1 MVPGDGPVVSAHLG
15 PTDAAPDTSPQWL
28 LDLHPA
34 SAPSAVVSR
43 GAAKGTPRAMLMA
56 SGKARAWVR
65 LASGPQ
71 KLPCRPLPLATST
84 PRLPWALQHLCP
96 QVVNAGQVAHGTETP
111 SSDTGGP

>member
-71 KLPCRPLPLATST
+71 ELPCRPLPLATST